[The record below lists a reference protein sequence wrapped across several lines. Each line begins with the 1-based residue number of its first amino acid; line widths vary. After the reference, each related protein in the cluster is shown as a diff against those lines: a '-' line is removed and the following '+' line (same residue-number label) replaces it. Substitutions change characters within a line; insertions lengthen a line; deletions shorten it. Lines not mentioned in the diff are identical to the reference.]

1 MGTPQTLAAQLA
13 EAQADLAAVLGAEQ
27 RALEKAGNYR
37 AMASEQDPGSLAE
50 RQYLNA
56 SVEQVY
62 LAQGYA
68 KHANELRELV
78 RELGDRLDAET
89 TAERDTFTLMG
100 RLTLTA
106 EQQAA
111 VDDTAGLAA

>member
-1 MGTPQTLAAQLA
+1 MEAKTLAAELA
-13 EAQADLAAVLGAEQ
+13 EAQADLAAVIGAEQ

-50 RQYLNA
+50 RHYLNA
-56 SVEQVY
+56 SVDQVY

-78 RELGDRLDAET
+78 RELGARLDAEI
-89 TAERDTFTLMG
+89 TAARDTITLMG